1 MGCTLS
7 VRDTLLSQD
16 VKEAAIDYD
25 AKKAYIVPADGF
37 KPQDAIAALKETG
50 RYTATVGQ

>member
-7 VRDTLLSQD
+7 VRGTLLDQN

-25 AKKAYIVPADGF
+25 AKKAYIVPGDGF
-37 KPQDAIAALKETG
+37 KAQDAIDALKKTG
-50 RYTATVGQ
+50 RYTATVAQ